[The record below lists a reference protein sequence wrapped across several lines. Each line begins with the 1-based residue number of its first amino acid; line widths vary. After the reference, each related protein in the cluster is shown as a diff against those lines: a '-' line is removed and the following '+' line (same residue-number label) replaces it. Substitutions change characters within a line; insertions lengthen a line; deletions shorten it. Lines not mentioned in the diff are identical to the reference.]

1 MVNSNNQESKTRVSI
16 QQKKE
21 TGRNVLPSRKPKLA
35 IVSNKEGGNRSFVY
49 VVYVVVVVVSMRQSD
64 PEQ

>member
-1 MVNSNNQESKTRVSI
+1 M
-16 QQKKE
+16 
-21 TGRNVLPSRKPKLA
+21 LPSRKPKLA

-49 VVYVVVVVVSMRQSD
+49 VVYVVVVVSMRQSD